1 MSLVQVTDLTV
12 EFGDLRAVDGLSFTL
27 AQGAALA
34 LVGESGS
41 GKSTV
46 ASALLG
52 LHRGTGARVGG
63 SVEVAGVD
71 VRKAP
76 EEELRRLRGAK
87 AAMVFQDPL
96 SSLDPYYAIGDQI
109 AEVYRVHTRVS
120 RRAARARAVEV
131 LDRVGIP
138 DAQRRSRSRPHE
150 FSGGM
155 RQRAL
160 IAMALSCEPDLLIAD
175 EPTTALDVTVQAQIL
190 DLLHTLRE
198 ETGMGLLLVTHDV
211 GVAAESVDEVL
222 VMRHGR
228 VVEHGPVADVL
239 GAPAETYTRELLAA
253 VPRVEVP
260 RAEFPARE
268 VQGGASPE
276 GRTEA
281 GPDVPSSTE
290 DVVLEAV
297 GLRREFGRGKRAF
310 TAVDDVSLTVRRGET
325 LGVVGESGSGKTT
338 LGRMLVGLLEPTAG
352 EVRDD
357 GHARVGVNPA
367 VQMVFQDPVS
377 SLNPR
382 RSVGESIAD
391 PLRARGERDEVRIRG
406 RVTELL
412 ERVGLEGP
420 HYDRYPHE
428 FSGGQ
433 RQRVGIARALAADPR
448 VIVCDEP
455 VSALDVTTQAQVVA
469 LLAELQRELG
479 LALVFVAHDL
489 AVVRQVS
496 DRVAV
501 MRQGRIVESGTAD
514 EVYDNPQDPY
524 TRQLLAAVPALDP
537 EVAARRRAARRELA
551 AA

>member
-1 MSLVQVTDLTV
+1 MSLVEVTDLTV
-12 EFGDLRAVDGLSFTL
+12 EFGALRAVDGLSFSL
-27 AQGAALA
+27 AEGAALA

-46 ASALLG
+46 AGALLG

-63 SVEVAGVD
+63 SVRVAGTD
-71 VRKAP
+71 VQAASD
-76 EEELRRLRGAK
+76 EELRMLRGAR

-109 AEVYRVHTRVS
+109 AEVHRVHTRVS

-131 LDRVGIP
+131 LERVGIP

-160 IAMALSCEPDLLIAD
+160 IAMALACEPDLLIAD

-190 DLLHTLRE
+190 DLLHALRA

-211 GVAAESVDEVL
+211 GVAAESADDIL

-228 VVEHGPVADVL
+228 AVERGPVGAVL
-239 GAPAETYTRELLAA
+239 AAPAEAYTRELLDA
-253 VPRVEVP
+253 VPRVGA
-260 RAEFPARE
+260 RRTGSPATDE
-268 VQGGASPE
+268 
-276 GRTEA
+276 
-281 GPDVPSSTE
+281 
-290 DVVLEAV
+290 VVLEATGV
-297 GLRREFGRGKRAF
+297 RREFGRGKRAF
-310 TAVDDVSLTVRRGET
+310 PAVDDVSVTVRRGET

-352 EVRDD
+352 EIRYA
-357 GHARVGVNPA
+357 GRPHTGVNPA

-391 PLRARGERDEVRIRG
+391 PLRARGERDEERIRG

-412 ERVGLEGP
+412 ERVGLDRA

-433 RQRVGIARALAADPR
+433 RQRIGIARALAAEPR
-448 VIVCDEP
+448 AIVCDEP

-469 LLAELQRELG
+469 LLGELQRELG
-479 LALVFVAHDL
+479 LALVFIAHDL

-496 DRVAV
+496 DQVAV
-501 MRQGRIVESGTAD
+501 MRRGRLVEYGPAD
-514 EVYDNPQDPY
+514 EVYDSPREPY

-537 EVAARRRAARRELA
+537 ELAARRRAARRTPVA
-551 AA
+551 AQRPAPEERTRVA